1 MPRKSKWVGAK
12 WTSKRPGQ
20 RRIKIPQPAYRPIHV
35 IATRPHRIPTK
46 PTALRVHRRGPFRTK
61 VGPADR
67 QEFRA
72 VQNIRGTLPERIM
85 YKALMQH
92 GYRPNVDFDFQTSLL
107 GGRLSLGGIVAD
119 FIFQYRRIIVQIQGP
134 THAQFIRQAKD
145 AEQRELLEAMGYK
158 SLECPMETVM
168 NASKLDVW
176 IRKNIDSSSRF
187 SGGAEGVE
195 GTSSFRKYT
204 DEE

>member
-1 MPRKSKWVGAK
+1 MPRKAKWVGAK

-20 RRIKIPQPAYRPIHV
+20 RRIKIPQPAYRPIH
-35 IATRPHRIPTK
+35 ITSTRVKRVETR
-46 PTALRVHRRGPFRTK
+46 PTALRIHRKGPYRTK

-67 QEFRA
+67 QELRA

-92 GYRPNVDFDFQTSLL
+92 KYQPNVDFDFQTSLL
-107 GGRLSLGGIVAD
+107 GGRLTLGGIVAD
-119 FIFQYRRIIVQIQGP
+119 FIFPYRRIIIQIQGP
-134 THAQFIRQAKD
+134 THAQFIRKAKD
-145 AEQRELLEAMGYK
+145 SEQRELLEAMGYR
-158 SLECPMETVM
+158 SIECPMEIIM
-168 NASKLDVW
+168 NGFQLDIW
-176 IRKNIDSSSRF
+176 IRKNIDSSSHYA
-187 SGGAEGVE
+187 GGAEAVE